1 MKTNIILSVTLA
13 ACLSM
18 ASCGGGGEGS
28 QTGQG
33 KKFAPKERESSMT
46 DSERKDAIAAKKES
60 LKVDV
65 NSLMNSNGVKLSV
78 LPPTPSGDIT
88 EAVSE
93 KIGGKM
99 LGIIASNGIG
109 GVNNVPGFALAA
121 SVSETGRQLTGSA
134 PQKSMVKYA
143 VSYQVINVADGNV
156 YGSATET
163 VTGVGDSFAEAAA
176 KAFDEL
182 GGDNGVSEMLASSSE
197 KIIGWYN
204 DNLPTLKAQVGQA
217 LGAEDF
223 ALALAYLN
231 SVPSQ
236 AKEAYAYANATLP
249 EVTRKFKIQRANE
262 ELSALKKAIADG
274 RQKDAILPDV
284 YTHLALL
291 PADSPEYAQAV
302 KMVEQYEKQV
312 YANQAAANAQKVTEE
327 EARQAHERQLELAK
341 LEADKVV
348 AVAQAKASEQ
358 AMRQHMRDKDDK
370 NRGFWGKLGARI
382 IEKIDQISDA
392 E

>member
-1 MKTNIILSVTLA
+1 MKTNIILTIALA
-13 ACLSM
+13 ACLSIS
-18 ASCGGGGEGS
+18 SCGGKGE
-28 QTGQG
+28 GQG

-46 DSERKDAIAAKKES
+46 ESERKAAIAAKKES
-60 LKVDV
+60 LNVDV

-78 LPPTPSGDIT
+78 LPPTPAGDIT

-93 KIGGKM
+93 KIGVKM

-121 SVSETGRQLTGSA
+121 TVSENSRQLTGTA
-134 PQKSMVKYA
+134 PQKSMVKYT
-143 VSYQVINVADGNV
+143 VTYQVINVADGNV
-156 YGSATET
+156 YGTATESA
-163 VTGVGDSFAEAAA
+163 TGVGDTFAEAAA
-176 KAFDEL
+176 NAFDEL
-182 GGDNGVSEMLASSSE
+182 GSDNGASEMLAAASE

-204 DNLPTLKAQVGQA
+204 ANLPTLKAQVDEA
-217 LGAEDF
+217 IGAEDY

-236 AKEAYAYANATLP
+236 AEKAYSYATSNIP
-249 EVTRKFKIQRANE
+249 EVTRKFKIRRAND
-262 ELSALKKAIADG
+262 ELSALKKGIAEG
-274 RQKDAILPDV
+274 KQSGTIVSDV

-291 PADSPEYAQAV
+291 PADSPEYTQA
-302 KMVEQYEKQV
+302 KKLVEEYEKQV
-312 YANQAAANAQKVTEE
+312 FAQQAADKNQKATEE
-327 EARQAHERQLELAK
+327 EARLAHERQLELAK
-341 LEADKVV
+341 IEADKVV

-382 IEKIDQISDA
+382 IEKIDRISDA